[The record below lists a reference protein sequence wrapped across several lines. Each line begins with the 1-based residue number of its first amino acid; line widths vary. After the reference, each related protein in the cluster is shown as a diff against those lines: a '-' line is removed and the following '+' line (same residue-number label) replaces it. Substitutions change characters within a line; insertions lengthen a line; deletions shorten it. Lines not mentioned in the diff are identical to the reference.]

1 MLYSQAQWLLFFFFY
16 CFLGWIWECIYMSAL
31 QGQLVNRGFLH
42 GPFIPIYGYGAM
54 IVLWLTWGVREN
66 ILLIFLKGMCGA
78 TVLEYITGLVLQQ
91 IFHTRYWDYSRN
103 RFNLNG
109 YICPFCSFGWGAFS
123 VITVKFLHPIVEG
136 VILPV
141 PEDVAGLASIVLV
154 AVYAADT
161 AVSVQ
166 TVRYLQEN
174 ADDQQVRIRQ

>member
-54 IVLWLTWGVREN
+54 IVLWLTWEVREN
-66 ILLIFLKGMCGA
+66 ILLIFLTGMCGA
-78 TVLEYITGLVLQQ
+78 TVLEYITGL
-91 IFHTRYWDYSRN
+91 
-103 RFNLNG
+103 
-109 YICPFCSFGWGAFS
+109 
-123 VITVKFLHPIVEG
+123 
-136 VILPV
+136 
-141 PEDVAGLASIVLV
+141 AGIVLV

-166 TVRYLQEN
+166 TALYLQEN